1 MSRRLR
7 RTHRV
12 WTPCEW
18 LCRETPFCLLNQNA
32 AHMVPDV
39 SEVLFNEPQGR
50 SLALLQFGMS
60 LSFLC
65 MFAYAWSVGSAGD
78 TRWLL
83 LLVGGTAL
91 AGIAEALPKTRRQAA
106 GVFRTAG
113 ILVLLG
119 LVTAPITG
127 LEAILYP

>member
-1 MSRRLR
+1 
-7 RTHRV
+7 
-12 WTPCEW
+12 
-18 LCRETPFCLLNQNA
+18 
-32 AHMVPDV
+32 MVPDV
-39 SEVLFNEPQGR
+39 TEVLFNEPQGR

-113 ILVLLG
+113 ILVLLS

-127 LEAILYP
+127 LEAVLYP